1 MSADFRKLALS
12 FQDSEEKSHFG
23 KADFRVK
30 NRIFASLPDANTG
43 VVKLKPEQQEMM
55 MDAEPKVF
63 SPAAGAWGRQGWTRI
78 ELSKTNPE
86 TLKSA
91 LSAAWEN
98 VRVPRIR
105 TRNSKA
111 R

>member
-1 MSADFRKLALS
+1 MNAEFRKLALS
-12 FQDSEEKSHFG
+12 FQGVEERSHFG

-30 NRIFASLPDANTG
+30 SRIFATLPDGETG
-43 VVKLKPEQQEMM
+43 VVKLTPEQQEMM
-55 MDAEPKVF
+55 MGAEPSIF
-63 SPAAGAWGRQGWTRI
+63 SPAAGAWGRKGWTRI
-78 ELSKTNPE
+78 DLGKAGRI

-98 VRVPRIR
+98 VRVPRTR
-105 TRNSKA
+105 TRDSRA